1 MSDQDR
7 KLPADQPATR
17 DRANQREDLQERE
30 EILRA
35 LLHPDR
41 AQHDE
46 LGHMDELADEVEGHE
61 SKRSSPREQ
70 AAGPLDLTNVDE

>member
-1 MSDQDR
+1 MGDQDR
-7 KLPADQPATR
+7 KPPADQSATR
-17 DRANQREDLQERE
+17 DRSKQDDDRQERE

-46 LGHMDELADEVEGHE
+46 LGRMDLSADEAEGHP
-61 SKRSSPREQ
+61 SKQSSPREQ
-70 AAGPLDLTNVDE
+70 GAGPLDLTKVDE